1 LVEGGR
7 RSGDGCRDTIS
18 WYAEGLLAGWIEKS
32 REQDEGREVVAY
44 EGAGDPRLLLRDPSS
59 FTLDEAREQAAT
71 EVLDASLQAVSR
83 LAEDGDFY
91 AEIEEA
97 AVSFPRVVTRLLY
110 EARRQS
116 A

>member
-1 LVEGGR
+1 V
-7 RSGDGCRDTIS
+7 
-18 WYAEGLLAGWIEKS
+18 
-32 REQDEGREVVAY
+32 
-44 EGAGDPRLLLRDPSS
+44 
-59 FTLDEAREQAAT
+59 
-71 EVLDASLQAVSR
+71 QAVSR